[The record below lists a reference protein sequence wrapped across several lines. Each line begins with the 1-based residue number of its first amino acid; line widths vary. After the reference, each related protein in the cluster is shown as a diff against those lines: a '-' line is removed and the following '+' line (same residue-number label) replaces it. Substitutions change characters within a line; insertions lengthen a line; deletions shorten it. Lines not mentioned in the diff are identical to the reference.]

1 MNYVMESR
9 LAVLQD
15 RNFLKK
21 IFTQSEVYLKK
32 KEEIESYGRKK
43 WETGRKQ
50 YEGLRYIVVFKGGSS
65 GKVVLGK

>member
-21 IFTQSEVYLKK
+21 IFTQCGVYLKK

-43 WETGRKQ
+43 
-50 YEGLRYIVVFKGGSS
+50 
-65 GKVVLGK
+65 